1 MAHALNSLI
10 GAKHPIVQAPIG
22 SFSSPKLVS
31 AAANAGCVGMF
42 AMSWTGPEK
51 ISAIIE
57 KTNALTDGI
66 YGINLVLEWDQTER
80 LEAALD
86 AGCRLVS
93 FFWGDAAP
101 YIEIAK
107 CRGAMV
113 MVTVGS
119 AAEAQAAIDAGA
131 DILVA
136 QGWEAGGHVWG
147 KVGTMALIPAIRQ
160 MLPNSPL
167 IAAGGIASGQ
177 AMVAARA
184 LGADG
189 VWMGTRFVASQEAHA
204 HPEFK
209 DMLVAAQESMTVI
222 GETFDGGWPNAA
234 HRVLRN
240 ATTDR
245 SPCSEKSRDVIATL
259 ANGRPVH
266 RYDQIPPTKGITG
279 SWQDTALYAGQS
291 VGQVDEIL
299 SVADIVAQ
307 ILREAEETIT
317 TLSSNRE

>member
-1 MAHALNSLI
+1 MVHVLQKLT
-10 GAKHPIVQAPIG
+10 GAQHPIVQAPIG
-22 SFSSPKLVS
+22 SFTSPALVS
-31 AAANAGCVGMF
+31 AVANAGCVGMF
-42 AMSWTGPEK
+42 ASSWTAPEK
-51 ISAIIE
+51 IPAIIE
-57 KTNALTDGI
+57 KTDALTDGV

-80 LEAALD
+80 LQAALE

-93 FFWGDAAP
+93 FFWGQPAP

-107 CRGAMV
+107 RRGATV

-119 AAEAQAAIDAGA
+119 TDDALAAIDAGA

-136 QGWEAGGHVWG
+136 QGWESGGHVWG
-147 KVGTMALIPAIRQ
+147 TIGTMALIPAIRQ
-160 MLPNSPL
+160 VLPHAPL

-189 VWMGTRFVASQEAHA
+189 VWMGTRFAASQEAHA

-209 DMLVAAQESMTVI
+209 DMLVAARENMTVI
-222 GETFDGGWPNAA
+222 GETFDGGWPDAP

-240 ATTDR
+240 ATTEI
-245 SPCSEKSRDVIATL
+245 SPGSDKSRDVIATL
-259 ANGRPVH
+259 ANGWPVH

-279 SWQDTALYAGQS
+279 TWQDTALYAGQS
-291 VGQVDEIL
+291 VGQVQEIL
-299 SVADIVAQ
+299 SVAEIVAQ
-307 ILREAEETIT
+307 ILQDAEETT
-317 TLSSNRE
+317 QALRSNSG